1 MKKRYII
8 LLAAITIL
16 ALGIAFPFLRA
27 AHQMKEYLR
36 IVDPHFAPHVKLFA
50 TYNPVDGAFNMRI
63 TDNSDASIFL
73 ECASDGLIIDEIRT
87 DKYLENNNIPTSYT
101 ADDASFG
108 TLLCY
113 WKYNAPEEPL
123 FLLSVHSRG
132 GISAT
137 SEAQLEEI
145 LKERMLA
152 HYEQLPDIVTE
163 RLFRCHTAYQS
174 DSAMYRV
181 TVFTTSEG
189 SFNSILNQAE
199 LTKEE
204 LDRHS

>member
-8 LLAAITIL
+8 LLAAIAIL

-123 FLLSVHSRG
+123 FLLSVHNRG